1 MIVALSRDQIRAL
14 DACAADECNVPG
26 IVLMENAGRGAA
38 EAIEGLL
45 EESGAEGHVL
55 VLCGPGNNGGDG
67 FVVARRLVVR
77 GHEARVVLTARPD
90 RLKGDALAN
99 YKAWTGLGGAV
110 TEIPSDAELAR
121 LDGELEGAVC
131 IVDALLGTG
140 LDRDVEGRLRTI
152 IERINAADVLRVAL
166 DIPSGLHAD
175 TGRVL
180 GVAVRA
186 HATMTFAHLKLGLL
200 ASTGAEHAGQ
210 LEVVDIGVPAAL
222 HERVGHAAT
231 LVEAEDVAA
240 AIAPRPLATHKGSAG
255 RVIAVAG
262 SAGKTG
268 AALLVARGAL
278 RAGAGLVSI
287 CTSPEAADSLDR
299 RVLEEMT
306 LRIDPARLEASL
318 DEHLAGAAAVAVG
331 PGVGLDER
339 ARKVVDHIVLGWEG
353 VKVVDADALTH
364 FAERAAE
371 LANAVG
377 RLILTPHPGEMGR
390 LLGISAAEVEADRFG
405 ALARA
410 VELTRSV
417 VLLKGART
425 LIGAP
430 GELPVV
436 NSSGTPALATAGAG
450 DVLSGI
456 TLALACSLAPR
467 QAAWCAAWVHG
478 SAAEAWAG
486 ETGADRGLLAHEVA
500 DRVPQ
505 VLAGLASVPGSL
517 PL

>member
-1 MIVALSRDQIRAL
+1 MIPVLSRDQIRAL
-14 DACAADECNVPG
+14 DACAAGECNVPG
-26 IVLMENAGRGAA
+26 VTLMENAGRGAA
-38 EAIEGLL
+38 EVIDRLL
-45 EESGAEGHVL
+45 KESGAQGHVL

-67 FVVARRLVVR
+67 FVVARRLLLAGRDV
-77 GHEARVVLTARPD
+77 RVVLTVAAE
-90 RLKGDALAN
+90 RLTGDARTN
-99 YKAWTGLGGAV
+99 HDAWVGVGGDV
-110 TEIPSDAELAR
+110 TEIPSDAELGR
-121 LDGELEGAVC
+121 LELGGAAV

-140 LDRDVEGRLRTI
+140 LDRDVEGRLRAI
-152 IERINAADVLRVAL
+152 IERINAADALRVSL

-186 HATMTFAHLKLGLL
+186 DVTVTFAQLKLGLCT
-200 ASTGAEHAGQ
+200 SIGAEHAG
-210 LEVVDIGVPAAL
+210 EIEIADIGVPSSL
-222 HERVGHAAT
+222 HERVGHAANV
-231 LVEAEDVAA
+231 VEAEDVAA
-240 AIAPRPLATHKGSAG
+240 AIAPRSLATHKGSAG

-262 SAGKTG
+262 SPGKTG

-306 LRIDPARLEASL
+306 LRIAPGRLEASL

-331 PGVGLDER
+331 PGVGLDAQ
-339 ARKVVDHIVLGWEG
+339 ARRVVDHVVLGWDG

-364 FAERAAE
+364 FADRAGD
-371 LANAVG
+371 LAKAAG

-390 LLGISAAEVEADRFG
+390 LLGISASEVEADRFG

-410 VELTRSV
+410 VELTRAV

-430 GELPVV
+430 GELPIV

-456 TLALACSLAPR
+456 TLALACSLTPH
-467 QAAWCAAWVHG
+467 QAAWCAAWIHG
-478 SAAEAWAG
+478 MAAEDWAE

-500 DRVPQ
+500 DRVPG
-505 VLAGLASVPGSL
+505 VLAGLATARRSL
-517 PL
+517 PV

>member
-1 MIVALSRDQIRAL
+1 MIPVLSRDQIRAL
-14 DACAADECNVPG
+14 DACAADECHVPG
-26 IVLMENAGRGAA
+26 TILMENAGRGAA
-38 EAIEGLL
+38 EAIERLL
-45 EESGAEGHVL
+45 EQSGVRGHVL

-77 GHEARVVLTARPD
+77 GHRVRVVLTAQAE
-90 RLKGDALAN
+90 RLKGDARTN
-99 YKAWTGLGGAV
+99 HDAWTGLGGAV

-121 LDGELEGAVC
+121 LDGELDGAAVV
-131 IVDALLGTG
+131 VDALLGTG

-152 IERINAADVLRVAL
+152 IERINATDVLRVAL

-175 TGRVL
+175 TGKVL

-186 HATMTFAHLKLGLL
+186 HATITFAHLKLGLL
-200 ASTGAEHAGQ
+200 ASTGAEHAGHV
-210 LEVVDIGVPAAL
+210 EVADIGVPASLAN
-222 HERVGHAAT
+222 RVGHAAT
-231 LVEAEDVAA
+231 VVEAEDVAR
-240 AIAPRPLATHKGSAG
+240 AIGPRPLATHKGSAG

-306 LRIDPARLEASL
+306 LRIDPARVEASL
-318 DEHLAGAAAVAVG
+318 DEHLDGAAAVAIG

-339 ARKVVDHIVLGWEG
+339 ARQVVDHVVLDWDG

-364 FAERAAE
+364 FGGRAAE
-371 LANAVG
+371 LAKAAG

-390 LLGISAAEVEADRFG
+390 LLGKSAAQVEADRFG

-410 VELTRSV
+410 VELTQAV
-417 VLLKGART
+417 VLLKGAHT

-430 GELPVV
+430 GELAVV

-450 DVLSGI
+450 DVLGGI
-456 TLALACSLAPR
+456 TLALACTLAPH

-478 SAAEAWAG
+478 AAAEAWAD
-486 ETGADRGLLAHEVA
+486 ETGSDRGLLAHEVA
-500 DRVPQ
+500 DRVPG
-505 VLAGLASVPGSL
+505 VLAGLASGGHAL